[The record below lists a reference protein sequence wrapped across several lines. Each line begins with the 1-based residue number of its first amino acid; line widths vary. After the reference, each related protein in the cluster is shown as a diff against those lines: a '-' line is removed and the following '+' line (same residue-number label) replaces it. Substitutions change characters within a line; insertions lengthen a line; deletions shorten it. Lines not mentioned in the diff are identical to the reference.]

1 MDDLNFNVFNILIVA
16 GVIHGFIFSVIIILN
31 KNLKSNTNNFLAFTI
46 LSLSLSNFQYWLID
60 TNIIPRHLYEQNVVW
75 YIPFEFLILPFF
87 YFFVK
92 SFINQTIL
100 KKEVLLIFSPLVFSI
115 IYLMIRNLLSSEIL
129 VVKFLNIIVEYV
141 SIIFSIVLIILIF
154 IILKNNEKKSKT
166 YKSLQVLINTKWIK
180 KSLSLGVLL
189 CLLWAFSFNIFE
201 NLLNEGYYKYYPL
214 WIGISVLVYWIGYT
228 AILQKHLYNE
238 RVEIRNKILHK
249 QVNYKEPKKNNGAS
263 SFLKINSSIIGNK
276 LYLNPNLSIKNLSH
290 EFNLSEGYISQ
301 IINKNFNDYI
311 NSLRVEDAKK
321 MLLNAEYD
329 NYTILAIGLESG
341 FNSKS
346 SFYSAFRKFTGKT
359 PVEYKKGVRN
369 L

>member
-1 MDDLNFNVFNILIVA
+1 M
-16 GVIHGFIFSVIIILN
+16 IIILN
-31 KNLKSNTNNFLAFTI
+31 KRLKSNTNIFLAFTI

-115 IYLMIRNLLSSEIL
+115 IYLMIRNLLSSDIL
-129 VVKFLNIIVEYV
+129 VVKFLNIVVEYV

-154 IILKNNEKKSKT
+154 IILKDNEKKSKT
-166 YKSLQVLINTKWIK
+166 YKSIQVLINTKWIK
-180 KSLSLGVLL
+180 RSLSLGTLL
-189 CLLWAFSFNIFE
+189 CLLWALSFNIFE

-228 AILQKHLYNE
+228 AILQRHLYNQS
-238 RVEIRNKILHK
+238 VEIRNKILHK
-249 QVNYKEPKKNNGAS
+249 KAKSPKKSNGSS
-263 SFLKINSSIIGNK
+263 SFLKIYSSIIEDK

-290 EFNLSEGYISQ
+290 EFNISEGYMSQ
-301 IINKNFNDYI
+301 IINKNSDTNFNDYI
-311 NSLRVEDAKK
+311 NSLRVNEAKK
-321 MLLNAEYD
+321 MLVNSDYD
-329 NYTILAIGLESG
+329 NYTIVAIGLEAG

-346 SFYSAFRKFTGKT
+346 SFYSAFKKFTDKS
-359 PVEYKKGVRN
+359 PLEYKKSVRN
-369 L
+369 H